1 MNYRLLALAVDG
13 AILKDNSRLSRT
25 TKEAIEFVRN
35 KGVYAT
41 LVTHRSYQ
49 QANKIAKALRMEHEM
64 ICYGGALIAGRADKP
79 LYAQRMPVEM
89 ARDITFELER
99 FGCQIVVEHENFE
112 LTNRLHQPQNLLGK
126 MTVSVSESLF
136 YPQTVVEHMSEH
148 IDLHRI
154 APLRMKVDF
163 DANEEK
169 EAAINHLQS
178 IIPGLSVVEQ
188 EGDIPSVHL
197 KMKEANKSETLLYLG
212 HELGIHPEEMVAVA
226 AKTEDEEMLNAVG
239 LGVAMGQSS
248 LHLRKSADWVTR
260 SNDQDGLA
268 YMIKEVFRKQMNVS
282 QQHH

>member
-1 MNYRLLALAVDG
+1 MNYRLLALSVDG

-35 KGVYAT
+35 KGVYVT

-64 ICYGGALIAGRADKP
+64 ICYGGSLIAGRADKP

-99 FGCQIVVEHENFE
+99 FGCQIIVEHENFE
-112 LTNRLHQPQNLLGK
+112 LTNRLHQPQNLLGR

-136 YPQTVVEHMSEH
+136 YPQTVVEHISDH

-163 DANEEK
+163 DRNEEK
-169 EAAINHLQS
+169 EAAIEHLRS
-178 IIPGLSVVEQ
+178 IIPGLNIVEQ

-197 KMKEANKSETLLYLG
+197 KLNEANKSETLLYLG
-212 HELGIHPEEMVAVA
+212 LELGIHPEEMVAVA
-226 AKTEDEEMLNAVG
+226 AKEEDEEMLNAVG

-248 LHLRKSADWVTR
+248 LQLRKSADWVTR

-282 QQHH
+282 KQHL